1 MTSHLASISAKVSVH
16 VHFAMHFGANID
28 IQEKT
33 GWTPLMIASKNGHAG
48 IASLLVQHGANL
60 DLQETTGFGFE
71 LEFETESCG
80 LLYIDH
86 MEKNTTCGS
95 DISAAAL
102 CIPAEWVLASNPVPS
117 HETPG
122 RLVHT
127 VHTFP

>member
-71 LEFETESCG
+71 LTDVPSVSS
-80 LLYIDH
+80 
-86 MEKNTTCGS
+86 K
-95 DISAAAL
+95 
-102 CIPAEWVLASNPVPS
+102 PNPVVCCTLITWRK
-117 HETPG
+117 TPHVEVTSVQPLCAFQQSG
-122 RLVHT
+122 S
-127 VHTFP
+127 